1 MQRGLP
7 DKRGLARPRSRINSE
22 SCSMETTTLQH
33 LLHPQEQPGAHLA
46 MPMLAAA
53 WPQILE
59 APPVSS
65 LGRPT
70 LQHMQLSS
78 VAQLQHSRTQ
88 RIASTSAGA
97 L

>member
-1 MQRGLP
+1 
-7 DKRGLARPRSRINSE
+7 
-22 SCSMETTTLQH
+22 
-33 LLHPQEQPGAHLA
+33 

-70 LQHMQLSS
+70 LQHVQPSRSQLI
-78 VAQLQHSRTQ
+78 AQLQHSPAQQTDSWHTTVSLPDYSIMKMPHSLSRLISQ
-88 RIASTSAGA
+88 A
-97 L
+97 

>member
-1 MQRGLP
+1 MKMP
-7 DKRGLARPRSRINSE
+7 
-22 SCSMETTTLQH
+22 TLHH
-33 LLHPQEQPGAHLA
+33 LLHSQQQPGTHLA

-70 LQHMQLSS
+70 LQHVQPLSS
-78 VAQLQHSRTQ
+78 QLTVQLHHSPAQKTAGQHTRGHRLSSSQ
-88 RIASTSAGA
+88 AATSQSACQITA
-97 L
+97 T

>member
-1 MQRGLP
+1 
-7 DKRGLARPRSRINSE
+7 
-22 SCSMETTTLQH
+22 METTTLQH

-70 LQHMQLSS
+70 LQHMQPSS
-78 VAQLQHSRTQ
+78 QLVAQLQHSPTQ

>member
-1 MQRGLP
+1 
-7 DKRGLARPRSRINSE
+7 
-22 SCSMETTTLQH
+22 
-33 LLHPQEQPGAHLA
+33 

-70 LQHMQLSS
+70 LQHVQPLCSQL
-78 VAQLQHSRTQ
+78 VAQLQHSPALQTD
-88 RIASTSAGA
+88 STHTLVS
-97 L
+97 LPEYSNIIVPHSCEPSDQVSMTL